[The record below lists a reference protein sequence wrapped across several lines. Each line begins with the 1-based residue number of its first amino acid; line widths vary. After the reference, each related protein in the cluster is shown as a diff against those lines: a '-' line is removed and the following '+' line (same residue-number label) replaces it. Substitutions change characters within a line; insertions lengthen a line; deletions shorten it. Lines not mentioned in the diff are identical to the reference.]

1 MELLGL
7 LGLMFAVTG
16 VFLLATARKLRHPFR
31 PIPKGLD
38 PFSIGAEWGG
48 PIFAAI
54 GLPLLALWIVLT
66 IVSVS

>member
-7 LGLMFAVTG
+7 LGLMYSIAG
-16 VFLLATARKLRHPFR
+16 IFLLATARKLRHPFR

-48 PIFAAI
+48 PILAAI
-54 GLPLLALWIVLT
+54 GLPLLAFWIILT
-66 IVSVS
+66 IVGVS